1 MIVGIDLGTTNSA
14 AAIFENGE
22 SRLIPNALGDLL
34 TPSAVAVLP
43 DGTTLVGKPALNHW
57 AVKPGEAVTSFKRF
71 IGTNRTIKIGRFSF
85 RAEDL
90 SAIVLRSLKE
100 DIEAATGQEVT
111 EAIITVPA
119 YFNDKQRKATRRAGE
134 LAGLKVARLLNE
146 PTAAALAFGI
156 ADKED
161 REPFLV
167 FDLGGGTFDVSIVEM
182 FDAIVE
188 VRASSG
194 DNRLGGDDFTNAIVA
209 HWTEQYQFPADVRS
223 NLLQARLFQAADSA
237 RRTLSEADTANV
249 TLTVGD
255 RQFDLSI
262 DATTFET
269 LAAPLLTRLRDPIL
283 RSLRDSNLR
292 IEALSDIVLVG
303 GATRMPIVRKAIT
316 KMFGRFPNHIVH
328 PDHAVAIGAAIQAGL
343 VARDAALDEVRLTD
357 ICPFTLGVEVTE
369 YDSHG
374 RLRGGLF
381 SPIISRNSPT
391 PISRTNSYS
400 SMSDNQSQIKLNIYQ
415 GESREVANNILLGTM
430 EFPIPKKPA
439 GQVSIDCRFTYDT
452 SGLLDVDVT
461 IPESGETRSMVISDD
476 ADALTPEQLEA
487 RRDQLAALKTHPRD
501 VAENQYVVGWAARLY
516 EEFIDER
523 REHIGRMLLHFEGV
537 LETQDPRAIEQART
551 AFSAALEELEK
562 DQRL

>member
-22 SRLIPNALGDLL
+22 TRLIPNTLGDLL
-34 TPSAVAVLP
+34 TPSAVAILP

-57 AVKPGEAVTSFKRF
+57 VLKPGEAVTSFKRF
-71 IGTNRTIKIGRFSF
+71 IGTNRTIKIGRYSF
-85 RAEDL
+85 KAEDL

-100 DIEAATGQEVT
+100 DIEAATGQDVT
-111 EAIITVPA
+111 EAVITVPA

-146 PTAAALAFGI
+146 PTAAA
-156 ADKED
+156 KVED
-161 REPFLV
+161 EEGFAVLLV
-167 FDLGGGTFDVSIVEM
+167 GDTESERGGTFDVSIVEM
-182 FDAIVE
+182 FDAIIE

-209 HWTEQYQFPADVRS
+209 HWMEKHDFPSDIRR
-223 NLLQARLFQAADSA
+223 NLLDARLFQAADSA
-237 RRTLSEADTANV
+237 RRMLTDQAEANV
-249 TLTVGD
+249 TLTLAD

-262 DATTFET
+262 TAEQFEALST
-269 LAAPLLTRLRDPIL
+269 SLLARLRDPIL

-303 GATRMPIVRKAIT
+303 GATRMPIIRKAIT
-316 KMFGRFPNHIVH
+316 KMFGRFPNHVVH

-343 VARDAALDEVRLTD
+343 VARNAALDEVRLTD

-391 PISRTNSYS
+391 PISRTNNYS
-400 SMSDNQSQIKLNIYQ
+400 SMSDNQAHIKLNIYQ

-439 GQVSIDCRFTYDT
+439 GQVSIDCRFTYDS

-461 IPESGETRSMVISDD
+461 IPETGETRSMLIADD
-476 ADALTPEQLEA
+476 SEALTPEQLVA

-516 EEFIDER
+516 EEFIDDR

-537 LETQDPRAIEQART
+537 LETQDSRAIEEART
-551 AFSAALEELEK
+551 AMASALEELER
-562 DQRL
+562 DHRL

>member
-14 AAIFENGE
+14 VALFENGE
-22 SRLIPNALGDLL
+22 ARLFPNALADVL
-34 TPSAVAVLP
+34 TPSAVALLP

-57 AVKPGEAVTSFKRF
+57 PVKPAEAVTSFKRY

-85 RAEDL
+85 KAEDL

-100 DIEAATGQEVT
+100 DIEAATGEEVT
-111 EAIITVPA
+111 EAVITVPA

-182 FDAIVE
+182 FDSIVE

-209 HWTEQYQFPADVRS
+209 HWMETNEFPSDVRR
-223 NLLQARLFQAADSA
+223 NLLEARLFQAADAA
-237 RRTLSEADTANV
+237 RRTLTDHPDAKV
-249 TLTVGD
+249 TLTLSD
-255 RQFDLSI
+255 QQFDLSI
-262 DATTFET
+262 TAEQFEK
-269 LAAPLLTRLRDPIL
+269 LAEPLLTRLRDPIL

-292 IEALSDIVLVG
+292 IENLSDIVLVG
-303 GATRMPIVRKAIT
+303 GATRMPIIRKAIT
-316 KMFGRFPNHIVH
+316 KMFGRFPNHVVH

-343 VARDAALDEVRLTD
+343 VGRDAALDEVRLTD

-391 PISRTNSYS
+391 PISRTNNYS
-400 SMSDNQSQIKLNIYQ
+400 SMADNQKVIRLNIYQ
-415 GESREVANNILLGTM
+415 GESREVANNILLGMM
-430 EFPIPKKPA
+430 EMAIPPRPA
-439 GQVSIDCRFTYDT
+439 GEVSIDCRFTYDT

-461 IPESGETRSMVISDD
+461 IPETGESKSMLIMDE
-476 ADALTPEQLEA
+476 ADQLRPEQIEA
-487 RRDQLAALKTHPRD
+487 RRKELAALKTHPRD
-501 VAENQYVVGWAARLY
+501 VAENQFVIGWAARLY

-523 REHIGRMLLHFEGV
+523 RDHIARIMLDFEGIV
-537 LETQDPRAIEQART
+537 ERQDQRAIEEART
-551 AFSAALEELEK
+551 KLTAALEEMER
-562 DQRL
+562 DFRL

>member
-22 SRLIPNALGDLL
+22 TRLIPNALGDLL
-34 TPSAVAVLP
+34 TPSAVAILP

-57 AVKPGEAVTSFKRF
+57 VLKPAEAVTSFKRF
-71 IGTNRTIKIGRFSF
+71 IGTNRTIKIGRYSF
-85 RAEDL
+85 KAEDL

-111 EAIITVPA
+111 EAVITVPA

-209 HWTEQYQFPADVRS
+209 HWMETHDFPSDVRR
-223 NLLQARLFQAADSA
+223 NLLDARLFQAADAA
-237 RRTLSEADTANV
+237 RRMLTEQAEANV
-249 TLTVGD
+249 TLTLTD

-262 DATTFET
+262 TTEQFET
-269 LAAPLLTRLRDPIL
+269 LSTSLLARLRDPIL

-303 GATRMPIVRKAIT
+303 GATRMPVIRKAIT
-316 KMFGRFPNHIVH
+316 KMFGRFPNHVVH

-343 VARDAALDEVRLTD
+343 VARNAALDEVRLTD

-391 PISRTNSYS
+391 PISRTNNYS
-400 SMSDNQSQIKLNIYQ
+400 SMSDNQTHIKLNIYQ

-439 GQVSIDCRFTYDT
+439 GQVSIDCRFTYDS

-461 IPESGETRSMVISDD
+461 IPETGETRSMLIADD
-476 ADALTPEQLEA
+476 GDALTPEQLAA

-537 LETQDPRAIEQART
+537 LETQDPRAIEEARGAMAT
-551 AFSAALEELEK
+551 ALEELER
-562 DQRL
+562 DNRL

>member
-14 AAIFENGE
+14 AAIFDNGE
-22 SRLIPNALGDLL
+22 TRLIPNALGDLL

-43 DGTTLVGKPALNHW
+43 DGTTLIGKPALNHW
-57 AVKPGEAVTSFKRF
+57 VPKPAEAATSFKRF
-71 IGTNRTIKIGRFSF
+71 IGTNRTIKIGRHSF
-85 RAEDL
+85 KAEDM

-100 DIEAATGQEVT
+100 DIEAATGEEVT
-111 EAIITVPA
+111 EAVITVPA

-156 ADKED
+156 ADKQD

-209 HWTEQYQFPADVRS
+209 HWMEMHEFPSDIRR
-223 NLLQARLFQAADSA
+223 NLLEARLFQV
-237 RRTLSEADTANV
+237 ADTARRMLTDQAEAKLAL
-249 TLTVGD
+249 TLGD
-255 RQFDLSI
+255 RQFELTI
-262 DATTFET
+262 TAEQFER
-269 LAAPLLTRLRDPIL
+269 LAEPLLTRLRDPIL
-283 RSLRDSNLR
+283 RSLRESNLR

-303 GATRMPIVRKAIT
+303 GATRMPIIRKAIT

-343 VARDAALDEVRLTD
+343 VARNAALDEVRLTD

-391 PISRTNSYS
+391 PISRTNNYA
-400 SMSDNQSQIKLNIYQ
+400 SMSDNQSHIRLNIYQ
-415 GESREVANNILLGTM
+415 GESREVANNIQLGTM

-439 GQVSIDCRFTYDT
+439 GQVSIDCRFTYDS

-461 IPESGETRSMVISDD
+461 IPETGETRSMLIADD
-476 ADALTPEQLEA
+476 GEALTPEQLKT
-487 RRDQLAALKTHPRD
+487 RREQLAALKTHPRD

-523 REHIGRMLLHFEGV
+523 REHIGRMLLQFEGV
-537 LETQDPRAIEQART
+537 LETQDPREIETARGSL
-551 AFSAALEELEK
+551 AAALEELER
-562 DQRL
+562 DYRL

>member
-14 AAIFENGE
+14 AAIFDNGE
-22 SRLIPNALGDLL
+22 TRLIPNALGDLL
-34 TPSAVAVLP
+34 TPSAVAVLA

-57 AVKPGEAVTSFKRF
+57 VLKPAEAVTSFKRF
-71 IGTNRTIKIGRFSF
+71 IGTNRTIKIGRHSF
-85 RAEDL
+85 KAEDM

-100 DIEAATGQEVT
+100 DIEAATGEEVT
-111 EAIITVPA
+111 EAVITVPA

-156 ADKED
+156 ADKQD

-194 DNRLGGDDFTNAIVA
+194 DNRLGGDDFTNAIVT
-209 HWTEQYQFPADVRS
+209 HWMEMHEFPSDIRR
-223 NLLQARLFQAADSA
+223 NLLEARLFQV
-237 RRTLSEADTANV
+237 ADTARRMLTDQAEAKLAL
-249 TLTVGD
+249 TLGD
-255 RQFDLSI
+255 RQFELTI
-262 DATTFET
+262 TAEQFER
-269 LAAPLLTRLRDPIL
+269 LAEPLLTRLRDPIL

-303 GATRMPIVRKAIT
+303 GATRMPIIRKAIT

-343 VARDAALDEVRLTD
+343 VERNAALDEVRLTD

-391 PISRTNSYS
+391 PISRTNNYA
-400 SMSDNQSQIKLNIYQ
+400 SMSDNQSHIRLNIYQ
-415 GESREVANNILLGTM
+415 GESREVANNIQLGTM

-439 GQVSIDCRFTYDT
+439 GQVSIDCRFTYDS

-461 IPESGETRSMVISDD
+461 IPETGETRSMLIADD
-476 ADALTPEQLEA
+476 GEALTPEQLKT
-487 RRDQLAALKTHPRD
+487 RREQLAALKTHPRD

-523 REHIGRMLLHFEGV
+523 REHIGRMLLQFEGV
-537 LETQDPRAIEQART
+537 LETQDPREIETARGSL
-551 AFSAALEELEK
+551 AAALEELER
-562 DQRL
+562 DYRL

>member
-14 AAIFENGE
+14 AALFENGE
-22 SRLIPNALGDLL
+22 TRLVPNALGDVL
-34 TPSAVAVLP
+34 TPSAVAILP

-57 AVKPGEAVTSFKRF
+57 PIKPGEAVTSFKRF
-71 IGTNRTIKIGRFSF
+71 IGTTRSVKIGRFAF
-85 RAEDL
+85 KAEEL

-100 DIEAATGQEVT
+100 DIEAATGEEVT
-111 EAIITVPA
+111 EAVITVPA

-182 FDAIVE
+182 FESIVE

-194 DNRLGGDDFTNAIVA
+194 DNRLGGDDFTNAIVS
-209 HWTEQYQFPADVRS
+209 HWMESHEFPPSIRR
-223 NLLQARLFQAADSA
+223 NLLEARLFQAADAA
-237 RRTLSEADTANV
+237 RRTLTDQPEAQV
-249 TLTVGD
+249 TLTLSD
-255 RQFDLSI
+255 QQFDLSI
-262 DATTFET
+262 TAEQFET
-269 LAAPLLTRLRDPIL
+269 LAEPLLTRLRDPIL

-292 IEALSDIVLVG
+292 IENLSDIVLVG
-303 GATRMPIVRKAIT
+303 GATRMPIIRKAIT
-316 KMFGRFPNHIVH
+316 KMFGRFPNHVVH
-328 PDHAVAIGAAIQAGL
+328 PDHAVAVGAAIQAGL
-343 VARDAALDEVRLTD
+343 VSRDAALDEVRLTD

-400 SMSDNQSQIKLNIYQ
+400 SMADNQKVIRLNIYQ
-415 GESREVANNILLGTM
+415 GESREVANNILLGMM
-430 EFPIPKKPA
+430 EMAIPPRPA
-439 GQVSIDCRFTYDT
+439 GEVSIDCRFTYDT

-461 IPESGETRSMVISDD
+461 IPETGETKSMLITDE
-476 ADALTPEQLEA
+476 ADPLRPEQIEA
-487 RRDQLAALKTHPRD
+487 RRKDLAALKTHPRD
-501 VAENQYVVGWAARLY
+501 MAENQFVTGWAARLY

-523 REHIGRMLLHFEGV
+523 RDHIARMMLDFEGV
-537 LETQDPRAIEQART
+537 IERQDRRAIEEART
-551 AFSAALEELEK
+551 RLAAVLEEMER
-562 DQRL
+562 DFRL

>member
-14 AAIFENGE
+14 AALFENGKAK
-22 SRLIPNALGDLL
+22 LVPNALGDLL

-57 AVKPGEAVTSFKRF
+57 PVKPAETMTSFKRF
-71 IGTNRTIKIGRFSF
+71 IGTNRSLKVGRYSF
-85 RAEDL
+85 KPEEL

-100 DIEAATGQEVT
+100 DIEAATGEEVT
-111 EAIITVPA
+111 EAVITVPA

-156 ADKED
+156 ADRED

-182 FDAIVE
+182 FDSIVE

-194 DNRLGGDDFTNAIVA
+194 DNRLGGDDFTEAVMDYWKEKYDFSSDI
-209 HWTEQYQFPADVRS
+209 RR
-223 NLLQARLFQAADSA
+223 NLLDARLFQVADAARKA
-237 RRTLSEADTANV
+237 LSEQPDAKG
-249 TLTVGD
+249 TLTVAD
-255 RQFDLSI
+255 KQYDLSI
-262 DATTFET
+262 TAEEFEK
-269 LAAPLLTRLRDPIL
+269 LSEPLLNRLRDPIL

-292 IEALSDIVLVG
+292 IENLSDVVLVG
-303 GATRMPIVRKAIT
+303 GATRMPIIRKAIT
-316 KMFGRFPNHIVH
+316 KMFGRFPNHVVH

-343 VARDAALDEVRLTD
+343 VSRNAALDEVRLTD

-369 YDSHG
+369 YDGRG

-391 PISRTNSYS
+391 PISRVNNYS
-400 SMSDNQSQIKLNIYQ
+400 SMSDNQSHIRLNVYQ

-430 EFPIPKKPA
+430 EFPIPKRPA

-461 IPESGETRSMVISDD
+461 IPETGETRSMVIHDE
-476 ADALTPEQLEA
+476 ADPLPAETIET
-487 RRDQLAALKTHPRD
+487 RRQELAALKRHPRD
-501 VAENQYVVGWAARLY
+501 AAENQFVLGWAARLY
-516 EEFIDER
+516 EEFLDER
-523 REHIGRMLLHFEGV
+523 REHIGRMLLEFEGV
-537 LETQDPRAIEQART
+537 IDTQDKRAIDDARGQFT
-551 AFSAALEELEK
+551 AALEELER
-562 DQRL
+562 DYRL

>member
-14 AAIFENGE
+14 VAVYENGE
-22 SRLIPNALGDLL
+22 ARLIPNALGDLL
-34 TPSAVAVLP
+34 TPSAVALLP

-57 AVKPGEAVTSFKRF
+57 PVKPGEAVTSFKRY
-71 IGTNRTIKIGRFSF
+71 IGTNRTIKIGRFAF
-85 RAEDL
+85 KPEDL

-100 DIEAATGQEVT
+100 DIEAATGEEVT
-111 EAIITVPA
+111 EAVITVPA

-182 FDAIVE
+182 FDSIVE

-209 HWTEQYQFPADVRS
+209 HWMETHEFPSDVRR
-223 NLLQARLFQAADSA
+223 NLLDARLFQAADAA
-237 RRTLSEADTANV
+237 RRALSDQPEAKVSLVLSDKS
-249 TLTVGD
+249 
-255 RQFDLSI
+255 FDLSI
-262 DATTFET
+262 TADQFEK
-269 LAAPLLTRLRDPIL
+269 LAEPLLTRLRDPIL

-292 IEALSDIVLVG
+292 IENLSDIVLVG
-303 GATRMPIVRKAIT
+303 GATRMPIIRKAIT
-316 KMFGRFPNHIVH
+316 KMFGRFPNHVVH

-343 VARDAALDEVRLTD
+343 VSRDAALDEVRLTD
-357 ICPFTLGVEVTE
+357 ICPFTLGIEVTE

-391 PISRTNSYS
+391 PISRTNNYS
-400 SMSDNQSQIKLNIYQ
+400 SMADNQKVIRLNIYQ

-430 EFPIPKKPA
+430 EMAIPPRPA
-439 GQVSIDCRFTYDT
+439 GEVSIDCRFTYDT
-452 SGLLDVDVT
+452 SGMLDVDVT
-461 IPESGETRSMVISDD
+461 IPDTGETRSMLIMDEVDQ
-476 ADALTPEQLEA
+476 LTPEQLEA
-487 RRDQLAALKTHPRD
+487 RRTELAALKTHPRD
-501 VAENQYVVGWAARLY
+501 VAENQFVVGWAARLY
-516 EEFIDER
+516 EEFIDDR
-523 REHIGRMLLHFEGV
+523 RDHIARMMLDFEGV
-537 LETQDPRAIEQART
+537 IERQDQRAIEEARGRLT
-551 AFSAALEELEK
+551 AALEEMER
-562 DQRL
+562 DYRL

>member
-14 AAIFENGE
+14 AALFENGE
-22 SRLIPNALGDLL
+22 TRLIPNALGDLL
-34 TPSAVAVLP
+34 TPSAVAIQP

-57 AVKPGEAVTSFKRF
+57 AVKPAEAITSFKRF
-71 IGTNRTIKIGRFSF
+71 IGTNKTIKMGRFAF
-85 RAEDL
+85 KAEDL

-100 DIEAATGQEVT
+100 DIEAATGEEVT
-111 EAIITVPA
+111 EAVITVPA

-182 FDAIVE
+182 FDSIVE

-194 DNRLGGDDFTNAIVA
+194 DNRLGGDDFTNAIVT
-209 HWTEQYQFPADVRS
+209 HWMETHEFPTDVRR
-223 NLLQARLFQAADSA
+223 NLLEARLFQAADTA
-237 RRTLSEADTANV
+237 RRILTDHAKADV
-249 TLTVGD
+249 TLTLSD
-255 RQFDLSI
+255 QQFDLTI
-262 DATTFET
+262 TTEQFEA
-269 LAAPLLTRLRDPIL
+269 LAEPLLTRLRDPIL

-292 IEALSDIVLVG
+292 IENLSDIVLVG
-303 GATRMPIVRKAIT
+303 GATRMPVVRKAIT
-316 KMFGRFPNHIVH
+316 KMFGRFPNHVVH

-343 VARDAALDEVRLTD
+343 VARNEALDEVRLTD

-391 PISRTNSYS
+391 PISRTNNYS
-400 SMSDNQSQIKLNIYQ
+400 SMADNQTAIRLNIYQ

-430 EFPIPKKPA
+430 EMKIPARPA
-439 GQVSIDCRFTYDT
+439 GHVSIDCRFTYDT

-461 IPESGETRSMVISDD
+461 IPETGETKSMLIMDD
-476 ADALTPEQLEA
+476 ADPLRPDQIET
-487 RRDQLAALKTHPRD
+487 RRKELAALKIHPRD
-501 VAENQYVVGWAARLY
+501 DAENQFVAGWAARLY
-516 EEFIDER
+516 EQFIDER
-523 REHIGRMLLHFEGV
+523 RDHIGRMLLQFEGV
-537 LETQDPRAIEQART
+537 LESQDKRAIEDARG
-551 AFSAALEELEK
+551 ALSAALEELER
-562 DQRL
+562 DHRL

>member
-22 SRLIPNALGDLL
+22 TRLIPNALGDLL
-34 TPSAVAVLP
+34 TPSAVAILP

-57 AVKPGEAVTSFKRF
+57 VVKPGEAITGFKRF
-71 IGTNRTIKIGRFSF
+71 IGTSRAIKIGRYSF
-85 RAEDL
+85 KAEDL

-111 EAIITVPA
+111 EAVITVPA

-209 HWTEQYQFPADVRS
+209 HWTANHTFPSDVRR
-223 NLLQARLFQAADSA
+223 NLLDARLFQVADMA
-237 RRTLSEADTANV
+237 RRMLTDQNEAQV
-249 TLTVGD
+249 TLTLSD
-255 RQFDLSI
+255 QQFDLTI
-262 DATTFET
+262 TADQFET
-269 LAAPLLTRLRDPIL
+269 LSGSLLARLRDPIL

-303 GATRMPIVRKAIT
+303 GATRMPIIRKAIT
-316 KMFGRFPNHIVH
+316 KMFGRFPNHVVH

-343 VARDAALDEVRLTD
+343 VARNAALDEVRLTD

-374 RLRGGLF
+374 RLRDGLF

-391 PISRTNSYS
+391 PISRTNNYA
-400 SMSDNQSQIKLNIYQ
+400 SMSDNQSHIKLNIYQ

-439 GQVSIDCRFTYDT
+439 GQVSIDCRFTYDS

-461 IPESGETRSMVISDD
+461 IPETGETRSMLIADD
-476 ADALTPEQLEA
+476 SEALTAEQLEA

-501 VAENQYVVGWAARLY
+501 VAENQYIAGWAARLY

-523 REHIGRMLLHFEGV
+523 REHIARMLLHFEGV
-537 LETQDPRAIEQART
+537 LETQDPRAIEEARGSM
-551 AFSAALEELEK
+551 AVALREMEQ
-562 DQRL
+562 DHRL

>member
-14 AAIFENGE
+14 AAIFDNGE
-22 SRLIPNALGDLL
+22 TRLIPNALGDLL

-43 DGTTLVGKPALNHW
+43 DGTTLIGKPALNHW
-57 AVKPGEAVTSFKRF
+57 VLRPTEAATSFKRF
-71 IGTNRTIKIGRFSF
+71 IGTNRTIKISRHSF
-85 RAEDL
+85 KAEDM

-100 DIEAATGQEVT
+100 DIEAATGEEVT
-111 EAIITVPA
+111 EAVITVPA

-156 ADKED
+156 ADKQD

-209 HWTEQYQFPADVRS
+209 HWMETHEFPSDIRR
-223 NLLQARLFQAADSA
+223 NLLEARLFQV
-237 RRTLSEADTANV
+237 ADTARRMLTDQAEAQLAL
-249 TLTVGD
+249 TLGD
-255 RQFDLSI
+255 RQFELTI
-262 DATTFET
+262 TAEQFER
-269 LAAPLLTRLRDPIL
+269 LAEPLLTRLRDPIL

-303 GATRMPIVRKAIT
+303 GATRMPIIRKAIT

-343 VARDAALDEVRLTD
+343 VERNAALDEVRLTD

-391 PISRTNSYS
+391 PISRTNNYA
-400 SMSDNQSQIKLNIYQ
+400 SMSDNQSHIRLNIYQ
-415 GESREVANNILLGTM
+415 GESREVANNIQLGTM

-439 GQVSIDCRFTYDT
+439 GQVSIDCRFTYDS

-461 IPESGETRSMVISDD
+461 IPETGETRSMLIADD
-476 ADALTPEQLEA
+476 GEALTAEQLKT
-487 RRDQLAALKTHPRD
+487 RREQLAALKTHPRD

-516 EEFIDER
+516 EEFIDDR
-523 REHIGRMLLHFEGV
+523 REHIGRMLLQFEGV
-537 LETQDPRAIEQART
+537 LETQDPREIETARGSL
-551 AFSAALEELEK
+551 AAALEELER
-562 DQRL
+562 DYRL

>member
-14 AAIFENGE
+14 AAIFDNGE
-22 SRLIPNALGDLL
+22 TRLIPNALGDLL
-34 TPSAVAVLP
+34 TPSAVAVLA

-57 AVKPGEAVTSFKRF
+57 VLKPAEAVTSFKRF
-71 IGTNRTIKIGRFSF
+71 IGTNRTIKIGRHSF
-85 RAEDL
+85 KAEDM

-100 DIEAATGQEVT
+100 DIEAATGEEVT
-111 EAIITVPA
+111 EAVITVPA

-156 ADKED
+156 ADKQD

-209 HWTEQYQFPADVRS
+209 HWMEMHEFPSDIRR
-223 NLLQARLFQAADSA
+223 NLLEARLFQV
-237 RRTLSEADTANV
+237 ADTARRMLTDQAEAKLAL
-249 TLTVGD
+249 TLGD
-255 RQFDLSI
+255 RQFELTI
-262 DATTFET
+262 TAEQFER
-269 LAAPLLTRLRDPIL
+269 LAEPLLTRLRDPIL

-303 GATRMPIVRKAIT
+303 GATRMPIIRKAIT

-343 VARDAALDEVRLTD
+343 VERNAALDEVRLTD

-391 PISRTNSYS
+391 PISRTNNYA
-400 SMSDNQSQIKLNIYQ
+400 SMSDNQSHIRLNIYQ
-415 GESREVANNILLGTM
+415 GESREVANNIQLGTM

-439 GQVSIDCRFTYDT
+439 GQVSIDCRFTYDS

-461 IPESGETRSMVISDD
+461 IPETGETRSMLIADD
-476 ADALTPEQLEA
+476 GEALTPEQLKT
-487 RRDQLAALKTHPRD
+487 RREQLAALKTHPRD

-523 REHIGRMLLHFEGV
+523 REHIGRMLLQFEGV
-537 LETQDPRAIEQART
+537 LETQDPREIETARGSL
-551 AFSAALEELEK
+551 AAALEELER
-562 DQRL
+562 DYRL

>member
-1 MIVGIDLGTTNSA
+1 LA
-14 AAIFENGE
+14 Y
-22 SRLIPNALGDLL
+22 
-34 TPSAVAVLP
+34 
-43 DGTTLVGKPALNHW
+43 GTTLVGKPALNLW
-57 AVKPGEAVTSFKRF
+57 ALKPAEAVTSFKRF
-71 IGTNRTIKIGRFSF
+71 IGTNRTIKLGRYSF
-85 RAEDL
+85 KAEDL

-100 DIEAATGQEVT
+100 DIEAATGEEVT
-111 EAIITVPA
+111 EAVITVPA

-209 HWTEQYQFPADVRS
+209 HWMETEAFPSDVRRD
-223 NLLQARLFQAADSA
+223 LLDARLFQV
-237 RRTLSEADTANV
+237 ADTARRILTDEADARV
-249 TLTVGD
+249 ALTLGE
-255 RQFDLSI
+255 RRFDLSI
-262 DATTFET
+262 AADQFET
-269 LAAPLLTRLRDPIL
+269 LAEPLLTRLRDPIL
-283 RSLRDSNLR
+283 RSLRDSDLR

-343 VARDAALDEVRLTD
+343 VARNAALDEVRLTD
-357 ICPFTLGVEVTE
+357 ICPFTLGIEVTE
-369 YDSHG
+369 HDSHG
-374 RLRGGLF
+374 RLRPGLF

-391 PISRTNSYS
+391 PISRTNNYA
-400 SMSDNQSQIKLNIYQ
+400 SMSDNQSHIRLNIYQ

-430 EFPIPKKPA
+430 EFPIPRKPA
-439 GQVSIDCRFTYDT
+439 GHVSIDCRFTYDS
-452 SGLLDVDVT
+452 SGMLDVDVT
-461 IPESGETRSMVISDD
+461 IPDTGETLSVLIADD
-476 ADALTPEQLEA
+476 SEAPSPEQLEA
-487 RRDQLAALKTHPRD
+487 RRKQLAALKTHPRD
-501 VAENQYVVGWAARLY
+501 MAENQYVVGWATRLY

-523 REHIGRMLLHFEGV
+523 REHIGRMLLHFEGA
-537 LETQDPRAIEQART
+537 LETQEPRTITEAREAMT
-551 AFSAALEELEK
+551 AALTEMEQ
-562 DQRL
+562 DGRL

>member
-22 SRLIPNALGDLL
+22 TRLIPNALGDLL
-34 TPSAVAVLP
+34 TPSAVAILP

-57 AVKPGEAVTSFKRF
+57 VLKPAEAVTSFKRF
-71 IGTNRTIKIGRFSF
+71 IGTNRTIKIGRYAFK
-85 RAEDL
+85 AEDL

-100 DIEAATGQEVT
+100 DIEAATGREVT
-111 EAIITVPA
+111 EAVITVPA

-209 HWTEQYQFPADVRS
+209 HWTQKHDFPSDVRR
-223 NLLQARLFQAADSA
+223 NLLDARLFQVADMA
-237 RRTLSEADTANV
+237 RRILTDQPEASVRLTLPE
-249 TLTVGD
+249 

-262 DATTFET
+262 SADEFEGLST
-269 LAAPLLTRLRDPIL
+269 SLLARLRDPIL

-303 GATRMPIVRKAIT
+303 GATRMPIIRKAIT
-316 KMFGRFPNHIVH
+316 KMFGRFPNHLVH

-343 VARDAALDEVRLTD
+343 VARNAALDEVRLTD
-357 ICPFTLGVEVTE
+357 ICPFTLGIEVTE
-369 YDSHG
+369 HDSHG
-374 RLRGGLF
+374 RLRAGLF

-400 SMSDNQSQIKLNIYQ
+400 SMSDNQTHIKLNIYQ

-430 EFPIPKKPA
+430 EFPNPKKPA
-439 GQVSIDCRFTYDT
+439 GQVSIDCRFTYDS

-461 IPESGETRSMVISDD
+461 IPETGETRSMLIADD
-476 ADALTPEQLEA
+476 SETLTAEQIEE
-487 RRDQLAALKTHPRD
+487 RREQLAALKTHPRD

-537 LETQDPRAIEQART
+537 LETQDPRAIEEARGAMTT
-551 AFSAALEELEK
+551 ALQEIEQ

>member
-22 SRLIPNALGDLL
+22 TRLIPNALGDLL
-34 TPSAVAVLP
+34 TPSAVAILP

-57 AVKPGEAVTSFKRF
+57 VLKPAEAITSFKRF
-71 IGTNRTIKIGRFSF
+71 IGTNRTIKIGRYSF
-85 RAEDL
+85 KAEDL

-100 DIEAATGQEVT
+100 DIEAATGEEVT
-111 EAIITVPA
+111 EAVITVPA

-182 FDAIVE
+182 FDAIIE

-209 HWTEQYQFPADVRS
+209 HWMDKHEFPSDVRR
-223 NLLQARLFQAADSA
+223 NLLDARLFQAADAA
-237 RRTLSEADTANV
+237 RRMLTDQAEAKVSLTLGE
-249 TLTVGD
+249 
-255 RQFDLSI
+255 RQFDLAI
-262 DATTFET
+262 TTEEFEALST
-269 LAAPLLTRLRDPIL
+269 SLLARLRDPIL
-283 RSLRDSNLR
+283 RSLRDSDLR

-303 GATRMPIVRKAIT
+303 GATRMPIIRKAIT
-316 KMFGRFPNHIVH
+316 KMFGRFPNHVVH

-343 VARDAALDEVRLTD
+343 VARNAALDEVRLTD

-391 PISRTNSYS
+391 PISRTNNYA
-400 SMSDNQSQIKLNIYQ
+400 SMSDNQTHIKLNVYQ

-439 GQVSIDCRFTYDT
+439 GQVSIDCRFTYDS

-461 IPESGETRSMVISDD
+461 IPETGETRSMLIADD
-476 ADALTPEQLEA
+476 SEALTPEQLDT

-501 VAENQYVVGWAARLY
+501 VAENQYLVGWAARLY
-516 EEFIDER
+516 EEFIDDR

-537 LETQDPRAIEQART
+537 LETQDPRAIEEARGAMAT
-551 AFSAALEELEK
+551 ALEELER
-562 DQRL
+562 DHRL

>member
-14 AAIFENGE
+14 VAVWREGKVEF
-22 SRLIPNALGDLL
+22 IPNSLGAML
-34 TPSAVAVLP
+34 TPSAVGLDD
-43 DGTTLVGKPALNHW
+43 DGALLVGLAARERQATHPHLTASAFKRYMGASRQTRLGGKDYLPEELSALVL
-57 AVKPGEAVTSFKRF
+57 ARLKADAEAYLGEPVREAV
-71 IGTNRTIKIGRFSF
+71 
-85 RAEDL
+85 
-90 SAIVLRSLKE
+90 
-100 DIEAATGQEVT
+100 
-111 EAIITVPA
+111 ITVPA

-209 HWTEQYQFPADVRS
+209 HWTQKHDFPSDVRR
-223 NLLQARLFQAADSA
+223 NLLDARLFQVADMA
-237 RRTLSEADTANV
+237 RRILTDQPEASVRLTLPE
-249 TLTVGD
+249 

-262 DATTFET
+262 SADEFEGLST
-269 LAAPLLTRLRDPIL
+269 SLLARLRDPIL

-303 GATRMPIVRKAIT
+303 GATRMPIIRKAIT
-316 KMFGRFPNHIVH
+316 KMFGRFPNHLVH

-343 VARDAALDEVRLTD
+343 VARNAALDEVRLTD
-357 ICPFTLGVEVTE
+357 ICPFTLGIEVTE
-369 YDSHG
+369 HDSHG
-374 RLRGGLF
+374 RLRAGLF

-400 SMSDNQSQIKLNIYQ
+400 SMSDNQTHIKLNIYQ

-439 GQVSIDCRFTYDT
+439 GQVSIDCRFTYDS

-461 IPESGETRSMVISDD
+461 IPETGETRSMLIADD
-476 ADALTPEQLEA
+476 SETLTAEQIEE
-487 RRDQLAALKTHPRD
+487 RREQLAALKTHPRD

-537 LETQDPRAIEQART
+537 LETQDPRAIEEARGAMTT
-551 AFSAALEELEK
+551 ALQEIEQ

>member
-14 AAIFENGE
+14 AAIFEDGE
-22 SRLIPNALGDLL
+22 TRLIPNALGDLL
-34 TPSAVAVLP
+34 TPSAVAILP

-57 AVKPGEAVTSFKRF
+57 VLKPAEAVTSFKRF
-71 IGTNRTIKIGRFSF
+71 IGTNRTIKIGRYSF
-85 RAEDL
+85 KAEDL

-111 EAIITVPA
+111 EAVITVPA

-209 HWTEQYQFPADVRS
+209 YWMETHEFPSDVRR
-223 NLLQARLFQAADSA
+223 NLLDARLFQAADAA
-237 RRTLSEADTANV
+237 RRMLTDQAEANV
-249 TLTVGD
+249 TLTLTD

-262 DATTFET
+262 TTERFET
-269 LAAPLLTRLRDPIL
+269 LSTSLLARLRDPIL

-303 GATRMPIVRKAIT
+303 GATRMPVIRKAIT
-316 KMFGRFPNHIVH
+316 KMFGRFPNHVVH

-343 VARDAALDEVRLTD
+343 VARNAALDEVRLTD

-391 PISRTNSYS
+391 PISRTNNYS
-400 SMSDNQSQIKLNIYQ
+400 SMSDNQTHIKLNIYQ

-439 GQVSIDCRFTYDT
+439 GQVSIDCRFTYDS

-461 IPESGETRSMVISDD
+461 IPETGETRSMLIADD
-476 ADALTPEQLEA
+476 GDALTPEQLAA

-516 EEFIDER
+516 EEFIDDR

-537 LETQDPRAIEQART
+537 LETQDPRAIEEARGAMAT
-551 AFSAALEELEK
+551 ALEELER
-562 DQRL
+562 DNRL

>member
-22 SRLIPNALGDLL
+22 TRLIPNALGDVL
-34 TPSAVAVLP
+34 TPSAVAILA

-57 AVKPGEAVTSFKRF
+57 AMKPGEAVTSFKRF
-71 IGTNRTIKIGRFSF
+71 IGTNRTIKLGRHSF
-85 RAEDL
+85 KAEDL

-100 DIEAATGQEVT
+100 DIEAATGEEVT
-111 EAIITVPA
+111 EAVITVPA

-209 HWTEQYQFPADVRS
+209 HWMENQEFPSDVRR
-223 NLLQARLFQAADSA
+223 NLLDARLFQAADAA
-237 RRTLSEADTANV
+237 RRMLSDAAEARVALTL
-249 TLTVGD
+249 GD

-262 DATTFET
+262 TAEQFEA
-269 LAAPLLTRLRDPIL
+269 LAEPLLTRLRDPIL
-283 RSLRDSNLR
+283 RSLRDSDLR

-303 GATRMPIVRKAIT
+303 GATRMPIIRKAIT

-343 VARDAALDEVRLTD
+343 VARNAALDEVRLTD

-374 RLRGGLF
+374 RLRHGLF

-391 PISRTNSYS
+391 PISRTNNYS
-400 SMSDNQSQIKLNIYQ
+400 SMSDNQTHIRLNIYQ

-430 EFPIPKKPA
+430 EFPIPRKPA
-439 GQVSIDCRFTYDT
+439 GQVSIDCRFTYDS
-452 SGLLDVDVT
+452 SGMLDVDVT
-461 IPESGETRSMVISDD
+461 IPDTGETLSVLIADD
-476 ADALTPEQLEA
+476 SEAPGPEQMEV
-487 RRDQLAALKTHPRD
+487 RRQQLAALKTHPRD
-501 VAENQYVVGWAARLY
+501 MAENQYVVGWATRLY
-516 EEFIDER
+516 EEFLDDR

-537 LETQDPRAIEQART
+537 LETQEPRAIAEAREALT
-551 AFSAALEELEK
+551 ATLTELEQ
-562 DQRL
+562 DYRL

>member
-14 AAIFENGE
+14 AAVFENGE
-22 SRLIPNALGDLL
+22 ARLIPNALGDVL
-34 TPSAVAVLP
+34 TPSAVAILA

-57 AVKPGEAVTSFKRF
+57 ALKPAEAVTSFKRF
-71 IGTNRTIKIGRFSF
+71 IGTNRTIKLGRYSF
-85 RAEDL
+85 KAEDL

-100 DIEAATGQEVT
+100 DIEAATGEEVT
-111 EAIITVPA
+111 EAVITVPA

-209 HWTEQYQFPADVRS
+209 HWMETETFPSDVRR
-223 NLLQARLFQAADSA
+223 NLLDARLFQAADTA
-237 RRTLSEADTANV
+237 RRMLTDETEARVALTLGE
-249 TLTVGD
+249 
-255 RQFDLSI
+255 RRFDLSI
-262 DATTFET
+262 TADRFEA
-269 LAAPLLTRLRDPIL
+269 LAEPLLTRLRDPIL
-283 RSLRDSNLR
+283 RSLRDSDLR

-316 KMFGRFPNHIVH
+316 KMFGRFPNRIVH

-343 VARDAALDEVRLTD
+343 VARNAALEEVRLTD
-357 ICPFTLGVEVTE
+357 ICPFTLGIEVTE
-369 YDSHG
+369 HDSHG
-374 RLRGGLF
+374 RLRPGLF

-391 PISRTNSYS
+391 PISRTNNYA
-400 SMSDNQSQIKLNIYQ
+400 SMSDNQSHIRLNIYQ

-430 EFPIPKKPA
+430 EFPIPRKPA
-439 GQVSIDCRFTYDT
+439 GQVSIDCRFTYDS
-452 SGLLDVDVT
+452 SGMLDVDVT
-461 IPESGETRSMVISDD
+461 IAETGKTLSVLIADD
-476 ADALTPEQLEA
+476 SEAPSPEQLEA
-487 RRDQLAALKTHPRD
+487 RRKQLAALKTHPRD
-501 VAENQYVVGWAARLY
+501 MAENQYVVGWAARLY
-516 EEFIDER
+516 EEFIDDR

-537 LETQDPRAIEQART
+537 LETQEPRAITEARDAMT
-551 AFSAALEELEK
+551 AALTEMEQ
-562 DQRL
+562 DGRL

>member
-22 SRLIPNALGDLL
+22 TRLIPNALGDLL
-34 TPSAVAVLP
+34 TPSAVAILP

-57 AVKPGEAVTSFKRF
+57 VLKPGEAVTSFKRF
-71 IGTNRTIKIGRFSF
+71 IGTNRTIKIGRYSF
-85 RAEDL
+85 KAEDL

-100 DIEAATGQEVT
+100 DIEAATGQDVT
-111 EAIITVPA
+111 EAVITVPA

-182 FDAIVE
+182 FDAIIE

-209 HWTEQYQFPADVRS
+209 HWMEKHDFPSDIRR
-223 NLLQARLFQAADSA
+223 NLLDARLFQAADSA
-237 RRTLSEADTANV
+237 RRMLTDQAEANV
-249 TLTVGD
+249 TLTLTD

-262 DATTFET
+262 TAEQFEALST
-269 LAAPLLTRLRDPIL
+269 SLLARLRDPIL

-303 GATRMPIVRKAIT
+303 GATRMPIIRKAIT
-316 KMFGRFPNHIVH
+316 KMFGRFPNHVVH

-343 VARDAALDEVRLTD
+343 VARNAALDEVRLTD

-391 PISRTNSYS
+391 PISRTNNYS
-400 SMSDNQSQIKLNIYQ
+400 SMSDNQAHIKLNIYQ

-439 GQVSIDCRFTYDT
+439 GQVSIDCRFTYDS

-461 IPESGETRSMVISDD
+461 IPETGETRSMLIADD
-476 ADALTPEQLEA
+476 SEALTPEQLVA

-516 EEFIDER
+516 EEFIDDR

-537 LETQDPRAIEQART
+537 LETQDSRAIEEART
-551 AFSAALEELEK
+551 AMASALEELER
-562 DQRL
+562 DHRL

>member
-14 AAIFENGE
+14 AAVFENGE
-22 SRLIPNALGDLL
+22 ARLIPNALGDVL
-34 TPSAVAVLP
+34 TPSAVAILA

-57 AVKPGEAVTSFKRF
+57 ALKPAEAVTSFKRF
-71 IGTNRTIKIGRFSF
+71 IGTNRTIKLGRYSF
-85 RAEDL
+85 KAEDL

-100 DIEAATGQEVT
+100 DIEAATGEEVT
-111 EAIITVPA
+111 EAVITVPA

-182 FDAIVE
+182 FDAIIE

-209 HWTEQYQFPADVRS
+209 HWMETETFPSDVRR
-223 NLLQARLFQAADSA
+223 NLLDARLFQAADTA
-237 RRTLSEADTANV
+237 RRMLTDETEARVALTLGE
-249 TLTVGD
+249 
-255 RQFDLSI
+255 RRFDLSI
-262 DATTFET
+262 TADRFEA
-269 LAAPLLTRLRDPIL
+269 LAEPLLTRLRDPIL
-283 RSLRDSNLR
+283 RSLRDSDLR

-343 VARDAALDEVRLTD
+343 VARNAALEEVRLTD
-357 ICPFTLGVEVTE
+357 ICPFTLGIEVTE
-369 YDSHG
+369 HDSHG
-374 RLRGGLF
+374 RLRPGLF

-391 PISRTNSYS
+391 PISRTNNYA
-400 SMSDNQSQIKLNIYQ
+400 SMSDNQSHIRLNIYQ

-430 EFPIPKKPA
+430 EFPIPRKPA
-439 GQVSIDCRFTYDT
+439 GQVSIDCRFTYDS
-452 SGLLDVDVT
+452 SGMLDVDVT
-461 IPESGETRSMVISDD
+461 IAETGKTLSVLIADD
-476 ADALTPEQLEA
+476 SEAPSPEQLEA
-487 RRDQLAALKTHPRD
+487 RRKQLAALKTHPRD
-501 VAENQYVVGWAARLY
+501 MAENQYVVGWAARLY
-516 EEFIDER
+516 EEFIDDR

-537 LETQDPRAIEQART
+537 LETQEPRAITEARDAMT
-551 AFSAALEELEK
+551 AALTEMEQ
-562 DQRL
+562 DGRL